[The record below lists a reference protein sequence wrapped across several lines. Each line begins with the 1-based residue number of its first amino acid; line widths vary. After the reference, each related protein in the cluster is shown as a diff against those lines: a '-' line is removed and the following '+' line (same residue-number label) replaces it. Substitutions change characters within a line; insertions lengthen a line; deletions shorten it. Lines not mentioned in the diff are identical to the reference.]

1 MSANDSSIT
10 SLDGPYPFLTFFV
23 QGPDGTNGFAE
34 GWTTRT
40 SQFKEPQEE
49 LEEPTEPETLVETD
63 ETKLE
68 SA

>member
-1 MSANDSSIT
+1 MSANDSSLT
-10 SLDGPYPFLTFFV
+10 SLDGPNPFKTFFV

-49 LEEPTEPETLVETD
+49 LEESTEPEKPVETD
-63 ETKLE
+63 ET
-68 SA
+68 S

>member
-1 MSANDSSIT
+1 MSANDSSLT
-10 SLDGPYPFLTFFV
+10 SLDEPNPFETFFV

-49 LEEPTEPETLVETD
+49 LEEPTEPEKPVETD
-63 ETKLE
+63 ET
-68 SA
+68 S